1 MWRGLYTAAI
11 GMMSEMKRTDVI
23 SNNLA
28 NANTN
33 GYKKDITVHGE
44 FESML
49 IRRAYDSRDD
59 DALVNWDVTRFRQFT
74 VEDDRDPAIGQLG
87 MGDYIDEIARD
98 ESQGALETT
107 GNQLDVAII
116 GNGYFA
122 IQTDRGVRYTR
133 DGAFFRNFQGV
144 LQNVRGQNVLDTQG
158 QPITIPP
165 GTSNIAFDEAGGVY
179 ADNQL
184 ISQLQLVEFDDWRA
198 LHKEGDNLLVAQDGA
213 NPQPATGR
221 VQQGVLEKSNTQI
234 VSEMVEL
241 IANQRQ
247 YEANSK
253 AVTTQDEM
261 LEKSV
266 NEVGNPT

>member
-74 VEDDRDPAIGQLG
+74 VEDDRDPAIGRLG

-122 IQTDRGVRYTR
+122 IQTDRGVSEIFK
-133 DGAFFRNFQGV
+133 AFCKMFEDKMFSI
-144 LQNVRGQNVLDTQG
+144 LKD
-158 QPITIPP
+158 
-165 GTSNIAFDEAGGVY
+165 
-179 ADNQL
+179 
-184 ISQLQLVEFDDWRA
+184 SQ
-198 LHKEGDNLLVAQDGA
+198 
-213 NPQPATGR
+213 
-221 VQQGVLEKSNTQI
+221 
-234 VSEMVEL
+234 
-241 IANQRQ
+241 
-247 YEANSK
+247 
-253 AVTTQDEM
+253 
-261 LEKSV
+261 
-266 NEVGNPT
+266 